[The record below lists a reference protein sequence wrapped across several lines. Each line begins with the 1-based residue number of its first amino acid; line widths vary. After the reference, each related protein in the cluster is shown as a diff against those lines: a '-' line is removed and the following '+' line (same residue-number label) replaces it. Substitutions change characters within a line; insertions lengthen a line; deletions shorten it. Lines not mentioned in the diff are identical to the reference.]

1 MATGGADGGAA
12 MEQPADAST
21 GVPEREAGGNV
32 RVAVRVRPFS
42 KREIAEK
49 SRCIISMKGKQTTII
64 DPCYFEQDIKQR
76 SAWTRTFDF
85 DHSYWSFDRSGA
97 FATQVRFKHAVSLQC
112 ADDAR
117 RRRTSSKK

>member
-1 MATGGADGGAA
+1 MATDGVAA
-12 MEQPADAST
+12 SQQPADASPE
-21 GVPEREAGGNV
+21 VPEREAGGNV

-85 DHSYWSFDRSGA
+85 DHSYWSFDRSGT
-97 FATQVRFKHAVSLQC
+97 FATQVRFQTRCIL
-112 ADDAR
+112 
-117 RRRTSSKK
+117 